1 MKLHS
6 SARTCPRCRYLIV
19 RRVLEQR
26 QGPSSVAAEFDVSA
40 HTVFKWV
47 SRYKALGLAGL
58 GDRSSAPHR
67 VPTRQTQPGRE
78 LHDATMAIL
87 HSPPAEHGFNR
98 TAWRMRDLRLA
109 LAGVGVRT
117 TMGSLAEVI
126 RRAGYRWKNAR
137 VALTS
142 TDSQYRVKLEAI
154 KTRLS
159 ALTPDDAAFSIDEFG
174 PVAVKMR
181 GGRSLQPPGAVRS
194 VPQWQRTR
202 GSVTLTAALEL
213 ATNQVTYFYSAR
225 KNSDETIRLVE
236 LLRQRYA
243 RCRCLY
249 LLWDAA
255 SWHRSEKLMG
265 KLRSLNSLA
274 SAGKGPR
281 VEVLPL
287 PSSAQFLNVIESVF
301 SGLARAVV
309 HNSNYSSIEDAQTA
323 ISRYLEE
330 RNRAFQENP
339 RRAGRTI
346 WGQERVPSTFA
357 EVNNCKDP
365 KYR

>member
-1 MKLHS
+1 MKLHC
-6 SARTCPRCRYLIV
+6 SARTCPHCRSLIV
-19 RRVLEQR
+19 RRVLV
-26 QGPSSVAAEFDVSA
+26 QGPRPSSVAVEFDVSA

-47 SRYKALGLAGL
+47 SRYRALGLAGL
-58 GDRSSAPHR
+58 GDRSSAPHHR
-67 VPTRQTQPGRE
+67 PTRQIQPGRE
-78 LHDATMAIL
+78 LHEATMAIL
-87 HSPPAEHGFNR
+87 HSPPTEHGFNR

-117 TMGSLAEVI
+117 TMSSLSEVFH
-126 RRAGYRWKNAR
+126 RAGYRWKKAR

-154 KTRLS
+154 KTRLN
-159 ALTPDDAAFSIDEFG
+159 ALTPDEAAFSIDEFG

-181 GGRSLQPPGAVRS
+181 GGKSLQAPGAVRS
-194 VPQWQRTR
+194 VPQWQKTR
-202 GSVTLTAALEL
+202 GSFILTAALEL
-213 ATNQVTYFYSAR
+213 TTNQVTYFFSDR
-225 KNSDETIRLVE
+225 KNSEETMRLVD
-236 LLRQRYA
+236 LIRKRYTQY
-243 RCRCLY
+243 RCLY

-255 SWHRSEKLMG
+255 SWHRSKKLG
-265 KLRSLNSLA
+265 SGLHSLNALA

-309 HNSNYSSIEDAQTA
+309 HNSNYSGIEEAQKA

-346 WGQERVPSTFA
+346 WGRERVPSAFA
-357 EVNNCKDP
+357 DVNNCKDP
-365 KYR
+365 RYR